1 MTHLWKL
8 LPLDKMSRKLFLTL
22 SGGLGN
28 QLHTLAAGYVLSK
41 LNNRN
46 LVLLLPQTSAPD
58 SLRKNEKDVTAFDI
72 HDLPDVAVS
81 TLSRKGGAKQR
92 LKRVILRGVSATS
105 KRLFSRV
112 HLRTIDINTESHDL
126 EITIKDPLFMEDHYE
141 NAYFPARARELSF
154 PAKLN
159 LVTKSREFLDLEQ
172 SIMNPSRRT
181 IIGVHIRLGDFRT
194 WNGGS
199 YLLETSYYLENLR
212 SISRQFPNSQV
223 WVFSDEPEEAATML
237 GSEFELME
245 ISKDYDLSNAEELV
259 LLSRTD
265 AILASRSTFSWWAC
279 FWKEGQSNIWYPD
292 TALCLAGWTYSLR
305 TYGAT

>member
-1 MTHLWKL
+1 LTRLWKL

-112 HLRTIDINTESHDL
+112 HLRTKDINTESHDL
-126 EITIKDPLFMEDHYE
+126 EITIQDPLFMEDHYE

-172 SIMNPSRRT
+172 SIKNPSRRT

-199 YLLETSYYLENLR
+199 QLLETSYYLENLR

-237 GSEFELME
+237 GSEFELKE

>member
-1 MTHLWKL
+1 LG
-8 LPLDKMSRKLFLTL
+8 KMHRKLFVTL

-28 QLHTLAAGYVLSK
+28 QLHTLAAGFFLSK

-58 SLRKNEKDVTAFDI
+58 SLRKNEKDITAFDI
-72 HDLPDVAVS
+72 QDLPNVAVT
-81 TLSRKGGAKQR
+81 TLGRNGGVKQG
-92 LKRVILRGVSATS
+92 LKRIIIRGVSATS
-105 KRLFSRV
+105 KRIFPRV
-112 HLRTIDINTESHDL
+112 HLRTKDLEIESLDL
-126 EITIKDPLFMEDHYE
+126 EITMQDPVFMEDHYE
-141 NAYFPARARELSF
+141 NAYFPVKARELAF

-159 LVTKSREFLDLEQ
+159 LETKSKAFLDLEQ
-172 SIMNPSRRT
+172 SINNSNRRT

-199 YLLETSYYLENLR
+199 HLLDSSYYIENLR

-223 WVFSDEPEEAATML
+223 WVFSDEPEAAATLL

-245 ISKDYDLSNAEELV
+245 ISKKHELSNAEELV

-265 AILASRSTFSWWAC
+265 VILASRSTFSWWAC
-279 FWKEGQSNIWYPD
+279 FWKEVQSNIWYPD
-292 TALCLAGWTYSLR
+292 STLCLGGWTCSSKPE
-305 TYGAT
+305 GAT